1 MRRPYA
7 RLQTMTRSEISDVIV
22 RFREAL
28 NRRDVDALANFH
40 TEDCVVESPV
50 AGGQA
55 RGREAIRRSYEA
67 FFHAFPDLAITYA
80 APLIDGNRVVLISR
94 ISGTDRGGFL
104 GLQPSGRHVDFP
116 CVLLYDVENG
126 YITRERRIYDFTGL
140 AVQVGAIKAKPV

>member
-1 MRRPYA
+1 
-7 RLQTMTRSEISDVIV
+7 MTRSEISDLIA
-22 RFREAL
+22 RFQAAWD
-28 NRRDVDALANFH
+28 RRDVDALANLH
-40 TEDCVVESPV
+40 TEDCIVESPV

-67 FFHAFPDLAITYA
+67 FFHAFPDLAITYDP
-80 APLIDGNRVVLISR
+80 PLIDGDRVVVISR

-126 YITRERRIYDFTGL
+126 FITRERRIYDFTGL

>member
-1 MRRPYA
+1 
-7 RLQTMTRSEISDVIV
+7 MTRSEIGDLIA
-22 RFREAL
+22 RFQEAWD
-28 NRRDVDALANFH
+28 RRDVDALVNFH

-67 FFHAFPDLAITYA
+67 FFHAFPDLAITYD